1 MRQEVVCVLCDK
13 PERDCQCDRYCNLC
27 KAQHSIRMCQD
38 GQYYCPECRE
48 ACDIHTVD
56 NA

>member
-27 KAQHSIRMCQD
+27 KAQHSIRLCQD